1 VRISTQNI
9 LTFDGF
15 ASPLEVKP
23 GGQGLDLLET
33 RGWADRASGVIE
45 S

>member
-9 LTFDGF
+9 LTFDRF

-23 GGQGLDLLET
+23 GCLAYAFE
-33 RGWADRASGVIE
+33 RPWVS
-45 S
+45 